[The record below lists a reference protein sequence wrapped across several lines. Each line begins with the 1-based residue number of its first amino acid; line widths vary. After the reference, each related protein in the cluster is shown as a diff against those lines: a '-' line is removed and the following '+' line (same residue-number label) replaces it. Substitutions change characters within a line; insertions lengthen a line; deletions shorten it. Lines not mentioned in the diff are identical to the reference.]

1 MLRMRSI
8 QCLFG
13 KQEMLKKFI
22 YIYLLAIANLSLATE
37 NKIVAKVNGK
47 AIYEEEIKSTM
58 KLYSNMN
65 PDNLGEAEF
74 NFDKIDSESKK
85 EIVRSLI
92 IGELMLS
99 EAKKSKIEQSS
110 EYKEALELA
119 SKQLVQKLFIEK
131 MVKDNITEAKVK
143 EKYQEL
149 SKLQSDKD
157 EYKACHILVKT
168 EEEAKEIKKKLDKGE
183 DFSKLAK
190 EYSLDENKDS
200 GGSLGY
206 FSNGQMVQNFENA
219 TASLKIGQ
227 ISSPVQTEFGYHII
241 KLEDKRKIK
250 PESYESMKAKIR
262 DILATKYVKEYLEK
276 LQEQNKVEFF

>member
-22 YIYLLAIANLSLATE
+22 YIYLLAITNLSLATE

-65 PDNLGEAEF
+65 ADNSGEEEF

-190 EYSLDENKDS
+190 EYSLDESKDS

>member
-1 MLRMRSI
+1 M
-8 QCLFG
+8 G
-13 KQEMLKKFI
+13 
-22 YIYLLAIANLSLATE
+22 
-37 NKIVAKVNGK
+37 
-47 AIYEEEIKSTM
+47 
-58 KLYSNMN
+58 
-65 PDNLGEAEF
+65 
-74 NFDKIDSESKK
+74 KK
-85 EIVRSLI
+85 EEQR
-92 IGELMLS
+92 
-99 EAKKSKIEQSS
+99 KIRR
-110 EYKEALELA
+110 KR
-119 SKQLVQKLFIEK
+119 
-131 MVKDNITEAKVK
+131 EAKVK